1 METRERIEFSRE
13 RSRTRE
19 AEAAPG
25 VAIDI
30 PWLEGLMRATPR
42 TPLNQPFGGQGEES
56 PSVETTERVL
66 TAGSPIECSEQ
77 PRTRPGL
84 RTRA

>member
-30 PWLEGLMRATPR
+30 PWLED
-42 TPLNQPFGGQGEES
+42 
-56 PSVETTERVL
+56 
-66 TAGSPIECSEQ
+66 
-77 PRTRPGL
+77 
-84 RTRA
+84 